1 MKSLSVAR
9 GDDEEP
15 DEEVDKEDTENG
27 SKVTKKA
34 NDDEDHAI
42 EIDIFSFSLNLK
54 YLANTCNKYPC
65 LNCDVLCSQTHLPLS
80 LCETL

>member
-1 MKSLSVAR
+1 MKIFKRFWISRLREIIFEVAEAR

-42 EIDIFSFSLNLK
+42 
-54 YLANTCNKYPC
+54 
-65 LNCDVLCSQTHLPLS
+65 
-80 LCETL
+80 